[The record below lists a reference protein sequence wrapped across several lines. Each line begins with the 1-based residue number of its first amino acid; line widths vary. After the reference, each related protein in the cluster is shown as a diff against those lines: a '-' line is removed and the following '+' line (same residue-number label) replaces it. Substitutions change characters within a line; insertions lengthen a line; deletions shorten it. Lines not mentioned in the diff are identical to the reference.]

1 MATQEGARIV
11 STPEVLGGDP
21 RIEGRRIGVYFVHER
36 VEGRGLSPQ
45 TVADRHD
52 LDIADVYRAL
62 AYYHEHPREM
72 AEIRRRRRRRLDEA
86 ADDPD
91 VATGPEDLG
100 GSRSE

>member
-1 MATQEGARIV
+1 MATREGARIV

-21 RIEGRRIGVYFVHER
+21 RIEGRRIGVYFVRER

-62 AYYHEHPREM
+62 AYYHERPREM
-72 AEIRRRRRRRLDEA
+72 TEIRRRRRRRLDEA

-91 VATGPEDLG
+91 VAMGPDDLG